1 MYVQASEKTQL
12 QRETIRKNRE
22 KNRSIENYYFFK
34 LISFR
39 IIICFLILALCHPL
53 RRSQKQCFLHFRK
66 QLSVLLIFSFT
77 IFTNFY
83 LIGSFLNSRNR
94 LIEPRVGSKNYIG
107 KPVQISSLLQLE
119 IKLILEIKGWL
130 NMT

>member
-39 IIICFLILALCHPL
+39 IIICFLILALCHAL

-83 LIGSFLNSRNR
+83 LIGSLLNSRNR